1 MPARLPLPTPHP
13 ALKVSVVVPARNE
26 EALVGS
32 CLEALAEQEG
42 ISPEEYEVLLVLD
55 RCTDKT
61 EARAREIAEAHP
73 RLELHFLDG
82 PGKGSG
88 HARRM
93 GMELTSARLLSL
105 GRPDGLIASTDA
117 DTVVAPD
124 WLAAQLRAVSRG
136 ALAIGGR
143 IELAE
148 DSSLPEGIFRWHTER
163 GRRRHESLLSELDH
177 LGKTEHWQFSGA
189 SLALIAE
196 IYKEIGALEPRIAL
210 EDEHLEHVLRQRD
223 VPIERLNSVR
233 VTTSVR
239 LKGRAKQG
247 LAHDLAA
254 VVTKLRDN
262 EERAIDRHRVD
273 LEDA

>member
-13 ALKVSVVVPARNE
+13 ALKASVVVPAPNE

-93 GMELTSARLLSL
+93 GMELASARLLSL
-105 GRPDGLIASTDA
+105 GRPGGLIASTDA

-136 ALAIGGR
+136 AVGYRGSHRARRG
-143 IELAE
+143 
-148 DSSLPEGIFRWHTER
+148 PFTE
-163 GRRRHESLLSELDH
+163 EH
-177 LGKTEHWQFSGA
+177 L
-189 SLALIAE
+189 SLAHRARPSEVRKPPLRAPAA
-196 IYKEIGALEPRIAL
+196 GQDGTLAVQRCLPRS
-210 EDEHLEHVLRQRD
+210 DC
-223 VPIERLNSVR
+223 
-233 VTTSVR
+233 
-239 LKGRAKQG
+239 
-247 LAHDLAA
+247 
-254 VVTKLRDN
+254 
-262 EERAIDRHRVD
+262 
-273 LEDA
+273 

>member
-93 GMELTSARLLSL
+93 GMELASARLLNL

-148 DSSLPEGIFRWHTER
+148 GPLPKSISRWHTER
-163 GRRRHESLLSELDH
+163 GRRRYESLLSEPQQ

-189 SLALIAE
+189 SLALTAE
-196 IYKEIGALEPRIAL
+196 VYRKIGGLEPRVAL
-210 EDEHLEHVLRQRD
+210 EDEHLEDVLRRHG
-223 VPIERLNSVR
+223 VPIERLLSVR
-233 VTTSVR
+233 VTTSAR
-239 LKGRAKQG
+239 LEGRAKEG
-247 LAHDLAA
+247 LARDLAA
-254 VVTKLRDN
+254 AVAKLRDPD
-262 EERAIDRHRVD
+262 RVIGRHRVGS
-273 LEDA
+273 EDA